1 MALFGSKKKTEEV
14 KEEVVKPL
22 RQAQGKKP
30 AVKKPVAK
38 APAKTQTKSATG
50 TFAHVLVQPRITE
63 KATMQAENGVY
74 VFEVATD
81 ATKKEIGS
89 AVKHYYNVTPV
100 RVNIVKI
107 PSKKVSSRTTRKK
120 GVKAGGKKAY
130 VFLKEGDKIEI
141 V

>member
-1 MALFGSKKKTEEV
+1 M
-14 KEEVVKPL
+14 
-22 RQAQGKKP
+22 
-30 AVKKPVAK
+30 
-38 APAKTQTKSATG
+38 
-50 TFAHVLVQPRITE
+50 TE

-74 VFEVATD
+74 VFEVAVN

-89 AVKHYYNVTPV
+89 AVKHYYNVTPIK
-100 RVNIVKI
+100 VNIVKI

-130 VFLKEGDKIEI
+130 VFLKKGDKIEI